1 MTSVV
6 SFGWVDSGKAL
17 KTSRLFPVSPKA
29 PVRTECERTMRRRGY
44 SLIELLVVMGII
56 ALILGFILAVIQQVL
71 GALRNLTELAS

>member
-1 MTSVV
+1 
-6 SFGWVDSGKAL
+6 
-17 KTSRLFPVSPKA
+17 
-29 PVRTECERTMRRRGY
+29 MRRRGY